1 MVLKFQLKM
10 VLKFQLLKYQ
20 ESYFMWLFGVMEADF
35 LGAVDVDNCESILFM
50 PRLPASYAVWM
61 GESVV
66 LFSRTLFSVYEF
78 VDSNIK

>member
-1 MVLKFQLKM
+1 
-10 VLKFQLLKYQ
+10 
-20 ESYFMWLFGVMEADF
+20 MWLFGVMEADF

-66 LFSRTLFSVYEF
+66 LFSRTLFSVYKF
-78 VDSNIK
+78 VDSNIKKSITINCKLRIYNSTVNIVL